1 MPINQMMNKIGHDVP
16 FLESVLGD
24 LVKVDDFT
32 QKLLTISQTVSKE
45 GNAAEHELGIF
56 RSDYIIDARN
66 VMKQVEVNA
75 ISVSFAGLAPGVADF
90 HRYTL
95 QNFKNI
101 PTETIDEMLPANSSL
116 DEVARALVDAHAVYG
131 KSDAAI
137 LVVIEEE
144 VVNIM
149 DQKLIE
155 WTIKKKN
162 SNVKL
167 FRRTFRQLDAT
178 LSLGPN
184 KELLMKVQSHLNT
197 TETVELS
204 IVYFRTAYAPLD
216 FAYENAWN
224 VRLLLERSRAIKC
237 PSIQFQLAGVKKF
250 QSVLCNKSILERYIE
265 PVDPTTVVKV
275 WNTFAQFYPAN
286 EFSLQMATANP
297 SSYVLKP
304 NREGG
309 GNNYFNEEIVQMLK
323 SIVDTEQEDAY
334 TLMEYINQA
343 PLNGLILRPDV
354 SLEEQYQ
361 NKAQIKT
368 ELGIYGTI
376 LTSTS
381 GNVIFNRNAGHLL
394 RAKAASSNET
404 GIMAGAGAI
413 DSPWLVDN

>member
-1 MPINQMMNKIGHDVP
+1 MMNKIGHDVA

-32 QKLLTISQTVSKE
+32 EKLLNISQTVRKE

-75 ISVSFAGLAPGVADF
+75 ISVGFAGLAPAVAEF

-95 QNFKNI
+95 HNFKNL
-101 PTETIDEMLPANSSL
+101 PTETIDRMLPANSSL
-116 DEVARALVDAHAVYG
+116 DEVAQALLDAHALYG
-131 KSDAAI
+131 KIEAAI
-137 LVVIEEE
+137 VVVIEED

-155 WTIKKKN
+155 WTVKKKN

-167 FRRTFRQLDAT
+167 FRRTFRQLDST
-178 LSLGPN
+178 LYLGPN
-184 KELLMKVQSHLNT
+184 KELLLKVQNHQNT
-197 TETVELS
+197 TETIELS

-216 FAYENAWN
+216 FAYENAWK

-250 QSVLCNKSILERYIE
+250 QSVLCNQNILEGYIE
-265 PVDPTTVVKV
+265 PADPTTVAKV

-286 EFSLQMATANP
+286 ESSLKMASANP
-297 SSYVLKP
+297 SAYVLKP

-309 GNNYFNEEIVQMLK
+309 GNNYFNEEIVEMLQ
-323 SIVDTEQEDAY
+323 SIVHTDQEDAY
-334 TLMEYINQA
+334 TLMEYINQP

-354 SLEEQYQ
+354 PLEEQYQ
-361 NKAQIKT
+361 KNAQVKT

-381 GNVIFNRNAGHLL
+381 GDVVFNRNAGHLL

-413 DSPWLVDN
+413 DSPCLVDN